1 MAVVCIVLGVWGIW
15 DYTVV
20 IPNALR
26 ACDRAELL
34 REFVQPALNVE
45 RGSQERDSGMVA
57 LNVTIEEDDSLDQKW
72 SDALIVFRGAVS
84 GGGVDSQ
91 QKATNLVEDYL
102 NEYGSVTRPS
112 KFDRPMQWM
121 FILCLPFGFYY
132 LFTYSKMT
140 KRASMYRLDDDGTL
154 STPEGTWSKDDIQ
167 DIDMERWISKTG
179 KARTTWTAK
188 VLVENHPPILLDDYV
203 YKDVHLIIG
212 NLAHR
217 FYPEIWT
224 PLAKRVKVEKQEESK
239 ETDGEV

>member
-1 MAVVCIVLGVWGIW
+1 MAVVCIVLGVWGIL